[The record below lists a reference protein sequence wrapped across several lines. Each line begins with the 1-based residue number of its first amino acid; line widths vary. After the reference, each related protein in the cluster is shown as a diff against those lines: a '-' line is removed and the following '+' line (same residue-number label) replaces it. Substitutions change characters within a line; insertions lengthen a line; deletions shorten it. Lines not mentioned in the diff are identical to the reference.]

1 MTASIKEFFTE
12 AEWDAIYEAMADYQD
27 HGEQETIT
35 AHSVQSKISSL
46 FQDWYT
52 KRGWCIPLKTHQ
64 HSIAFFIMINP
75 FTSSAMTAL
84 SVSDSNVVITRNNG
98 KDYTYGIADVQTFAT
113 AFNAASS
120 KGRFVAQQI
129 KASVLT
135 LIDAWSSLEV

>member
-1 MTASIKEFFTE
+1 
-12 AEWDAIYEAMADYQD
+12 
-27 HGEQETIT
+27 
-35 AHSVQSKISSL
+35 
-46 FQDWYT
+46 
-52 KRGWCIPLKTHQ
+52 
-64 HSIAFFIMINP
+64 
-75 FTSSAMTAL
+75 MTAL

-135 LIDAWSSLEV
+135 LVDA